1 MDWKYKSSTR
11 VPPLK
16 AQSPEFKTPVSPTK
30 KKKEEFLPM
39 MSQEPG
45 LLRYLHRSKMTGTRL
60 SIKAWL

>member
-30 KKKEEFLPM
+30 KTKKKNFFL
-39 MSQEPG
+39 
-45 LLRYLHRSKMTGTRL
+45 
-60 SIKAWL
+60 

>member
-30 KKKEEFLPM
+30 KKRRI
-39 MSQEPG
+39 SS
-45 LLRYLHRSKMTGTRL
+45 YDVTGTWFTKIFAQEQNDRHEV
-60 SIKAWL
+60 IH